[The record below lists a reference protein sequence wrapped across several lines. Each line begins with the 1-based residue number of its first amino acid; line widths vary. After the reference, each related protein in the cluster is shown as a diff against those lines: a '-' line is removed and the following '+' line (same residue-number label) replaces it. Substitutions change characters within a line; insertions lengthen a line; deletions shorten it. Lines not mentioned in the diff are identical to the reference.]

1 MKKALTT
8 EWQTRLW
15 ETIKHI
21 EKNSQIEMVVVLRPR
36 SADYRDIAWVWGVF
50 GAWLGFTY
58 VMFAPEYFIDDI
70 VYATPIAAF
79 LSGFALAHLPLLTRL
94 SIKKT
99 RLEKSVEIMARAI
112 FQKGGIQHTQAKIGV
127 LVYVSWLEKR
137 VVLLA
142 DKGVEMA
149 LPVSEWQTLRADF
162 QSIFHE
168 RKPLDELIAQL
179 EKSQPV
185 FSRYLPPLA
194 NDINELPD
202 DLDVDL

>member
-8 EWQTRLW
+8 ELQTQLW

-21 EKNSQIEMVVVLRPR
+21 EKNSHIEMVVVLRPR

-58 VMFAPEYFIDDI
+58 VMFAPEYFSDDI

-79 LSGFALAHLPLLTRL
+79 LSGFALAHFPLLTRL
-94 SIKKT
+94 SIKKA
-99 RLEKSVEIMARAI
+99 RLEKSVVTMARAI

-142 DKGVEMA
+142 DKGAEMA
-149 LPVSEWQTLRADF
+149 LPVSEWKTLHADF
-162 QSIFHE
+162 QGIFHE
-168 RKPLDELIAQL
+168 RKPLDALITQL

-185 FSRYLPPLA
+185 FSRHLPPIA